1 MIVVRNIFQIEP
13 DQMKLAI
20 ELAKQNRELS
30 KKIGYPM
37 ARILTDL
44 VGDFYTLVFEFESA
58 NLGEVEAGMHKI
70 MSNPEWQK
78 LYPQL
83 RKLMRGGRRE
93 IFTVVVE

>member
-1 MIVVRNIFQIEP
+1 MIVVRNTFQIEP

-37 ARILTDL
+37 TRILTDL
-44 VGDFYTLVFEFESA
+44 VGDFYTLVLEFESGSLA
-58 NLGEVEAGMHKI
+58 ELEAGMQKI
-70 MSNPEWQK
+70 MTNPEWQK

-83 RKLMRGGRRE
+83 RKLMRSGRRE
-93 IFTVVVE
+93 VFTIVD

>member
-30 KKIGYPM
+30 KKIGYPIS
-37 ARILTDL
+37 RILTDL
-44 VGDFYTLVFEFESA
+44 VGDFYTLVLEFESGSLA
-58 NLGEVEAGMHKI
+58 ELEVGMKKI
-70 MSNPEWQK
+70 MSDPKWQK

-93 IFTVVVE
+93 VFTVVA